1 MNSKYKHSNSKAQL
15 VIPSEMANKF
25 DYLAQLMGVPR
36 SQLYAEYLRKAYR
49 FWFKMTWN
57 IGKNLVIK
65 WRTSK

>member
-1 MNSKYKHSNSKAQL
+1 MKSKYKHSNSKAQL

-49 FWFKMTWN
+49 FWFKNDLEYWEEFGN
-57 IGKNLVIK
+57 QVEDK
-65 WRTSK
+65 